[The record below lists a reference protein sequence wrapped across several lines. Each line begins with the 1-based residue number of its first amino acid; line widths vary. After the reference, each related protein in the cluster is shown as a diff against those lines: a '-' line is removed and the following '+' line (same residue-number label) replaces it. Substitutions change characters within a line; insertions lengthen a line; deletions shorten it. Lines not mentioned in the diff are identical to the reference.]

1 MVLIRKNNT
10 VSHLNEI
17 SIYKTL
23 VKTLMCIL
31 IKKLISYCLKFETNI
46 LIKMFIDVAVD
57 CKSDSR
63 QENA

>member
-1 MVLIRKNNT
+1 MCVQYVIQEFLHGLQKKLFFPKTMVLIRKNST

-31 IKKLISYCLKFETNI
+31 IKKN
-46 LIKMFIDVAVD
+46 
-57 CKSDSR
+57 
-63 QENA
+63 

>member
-1 MVLIRKNNT
+1 MCVQYVIQEFLHGLQKKLFFPKTMVLIRKNST

-31 IKKLISYCLKFETNI
+31 IKKTDFI
-46 LIKMFIDVAVD
+46 LFKI
-57 CKSDSR
+57 
-63 QENA
+63 